1 MAFDL
6 ATAKP
11 VVASRSSVGFD
22 LATARP
28 AAGGL
33 VERIP
38 LEEMIVPQPA
48 TQSSPSLADRA
59 GGILE
64 VPISMATGLVA
75 APIGGAVGLARGLVG
90 GKYGTQEGAREAS
103 QRAEE
108 VAQSLTYQPRTQTG
122 RDIIGGI
129 GEVIG
134 SSGIMGVPLPELNA
148 LTATV
153 RPTVNALQAR
163 APQATQIVR
172 NALSRQ
178 AQQQDMVGVGAANIP
193 ETRLRVERA
202 QELPI
207 PPTLTKGQATRDFE
221 AQRFERETAKLPEGQ
236 PIRERFAQ
244 QNEQMLRNFDS
255 FLEATGAEKSGLRQ
269 VGEAAIGVIEKKR
282 DMVKRNINAAYERA
296 REAGDMSQPVE
307 YKPLVD
313 YLAQN
318 EAAATT
324 GNASMLAAV
333 GKKLQQ
339 LDPNGTGRI
348 SINDMEELRKM
359 AGRLTAPGTPNSAY
373 IGDVKQIIDS
383 ATANQGG
390 PLYRQARRMYENYAT
405 EFKNT
410 AIVDKLLRNKPGSR
424 DRAVAYED
432 VFQSSMLGGSLDDV
446 RHLRR
451 TLQTAGAEGQQAW
464 RELQGQ
470 TVQHIKDAATKSVAL
485 DVNGNPVISAPALDK
500 IIRSLDEDGKL
511 DFIFGKQGAQQ
522 MRTVNDVVKD
532 IYTAPPGSVNTSN
545 TAGVLIGLMDTA
557 VSGMSGVPLPIG
569 TALRY
574 GIKQQKSKALQKRM
588 GEALNYQDVMGR

>member
-11 VVASRSSVGFD
+11 VTDTRIGGGFD

-28 AAGGL
+28 STGSL

-38 LEEMIVPQPA
+38 PEEPIIPQAAAQP
-48 TQSSPSLADRA
+48 SPSFADRL
-59 GGILE
+59 GGVLE
-64 VPISMATGLVA
+64 APVSMATGLVA

-103 QRAEE
+103 QRAED
-108 VAQSLTYQPRTQTG
+108 VARSLTYEPRTQTG
-122 RDIIGGI
+122 RDIVGGI
-129 GEVIG
+129 GEMIG
-134 SSGIMGVPLPELNA
+134 ESGIIGVPIPELNA
-148 LTATV
+148 LAATM
-153 RPTVNALQAR
+153 RPTVNALQIR
-163 APQATQIVR
+163 APQAQQVVR
-172 NALSRQ
+172 NALSRT
-178 AQQQDMVGVGAANIP
+178 APQQGIVGGGAAMVP
-193 ETRLRVERA
+193 EESLRIQRA
-202 QELPI
+202 AELPV
-207 PPTLTKGQATRDFE
+207 PPTLTKGQATREFE
-221 AQRFERETAKLPEGQ
+221 SQRFERETAKLPEGQ

-255 FLEATGAEKSGLRQ
+255 FIEATGAEKTGLRQ
-269 VGEAAIGVIEKKR
+269 VGEAAVGVIEKKR
-282 DMVKRNINAAYERA
+282 DMVKGAINSAYKRA
-296 REAGDMSQPVE
+296 REAGDMAQPVS
-307 YKPLVD
+307 YQPLVD

-333 GKKLQQ
+333 GQKLKQ
-339 LDPNGTGRI
+339 LDPNGTGKI
-348 SINDMEELRKM
+348 TINAMEELREM

-373 IGDVKQIIDS
+373 IGDVKRLMDA
-383 ATANQGG
+383 ATEGQGG

-432 VFQSSMLGGSLDDV
+432 VFQTSMLGGSLDDV

-464 RELQGQ
+464 KELQGQ
-470 TVQHIKDAATKSVAL
+470 TVQYIKDRATKSVAL

-500 IIRSLDEDGKL
+500 IIRGLDEDGKL
-511 DFIFGKQGAQQ
+511 DFIFGKRGAQQ

>member
-11 VVASRSSVGFD
+11 VTDTRIGGGFD

-28 AAGGL
+28 STGSL

-38 LEEMIVPQPA
+38 PEEPIIPQAAAQP
-48 TQSSPSLADRA
+48 SPSFADRL
-59 GGILE
+59 GGVLE
-64 VPISMATGLVA
+64 APVSMATGLVA

-103 QRAEE
+103 QRAED
-108 VAQSLTYQPRTQTG
+108 VARSLTYEPRTQTG
-122 RDIIGGI
+122 RDIVGGI
-129 GEVIG
+129 GEMIG
-134 SSGIMGVPLPELNA
+134 ESGIIGVPIPELNA
-148 LTATV
+148 LAATM
-153 RPTVNALQAR
+153 RPTVNALQIR
-163 APQATQIVR
+163 APQAQQVVR
-172 NALSRQ
+172 NALSRT
-178 AQQQDMVGVGAANIP
+178 APQQGIVGGGAAMVP
-193 ETRLRVERA
+193 EESLRIQRA
-202 QELPI
+202 AELPV
-207 PPTLTKGQATRDFE
+207 PPTLTKGQATREFE
-221 AQRFERETAKLPEGQ
+221 SQRFERETAKLPEGQ

-255 FLEATGAEKSGLRQ
+255 FIEATGAEKTGLRQ
-269 VGEAAIGVIEKKR
+269 VGEAAVGVIEKKR
-282 DMVKRNINAAYERA
+282 DMVKGAINSAYKRA
-296 REAGDMSQPVE
+296 REAGDMSQPVS
-307 YKPLVD
+307 YQALSD

-339 LDPNGTGRI
+339 LDPNGTGKI
-348 SINDMEELRKM
+348 TINDLEELRKM
-359 AGRLTAPGTPNSAY
+359 AGRLTSPGTPNTAY
-373 IGDVKQIIDS
+373 IGDVKQIIDAS
-383 ATANQGG
+383 TANQGG

-432 VFQSSMLGGSLDDV
+432 VFRTSMLSGSLDDV

-451 TLQTAGAEGQQAW
+451 TLQTAGEEGQQAW
-464 RELQGQ
+464 KELQGQ
-470 TVQHIKDAATKSVAL
+470 TVQYIKDQATKSVAL

-500 IIRSLDEDGKL
+500 IIRGLEEDGKL
-511 DFIFGKQGAQQ
+511 DFIFGKRGAQQ

>member
-6 ATAKP
+6 STAKP
-11 VVASRSSVGFD
+11 VGAPKTSGFD
-22 LATARP
+22 LSTARP
-28 AAGGL
+28 ASGSL
-33 VERIP
+33 VDQIP
-38 LEEMIVPQPA
+38 LESAVIPKIQQQPE
-48 TQSSPSLADRA
+48 PSFADRI
-59 GGILE
+59 GGVLE
-64 VPISMATGLVA
+64 APLSMATGLIATPV
-75 APIGGAVGLARGLVG
+75 GAVAGLARGLTG

-103 QRAEE
+103 HRAEE
-108 VAQSLTYQPRTQTG
+108 VAQALTYDPRTQTG
-122 RDIIGGI
+122 RDIVGGI
-129 GEVIG
+129 GEAVG
-134 SSGIMGVPLPELNA
+134 NSGIMGVPIPELNA
-148 LTATV
+148 LAGTV
-153 RPTVNALQAR
+153 RPTVNALAAR
-163 APQATQIVR
+163 APQAQQAVR
-172 NALSRQ
+172 NALAREVP
-178 AQQQDMVGVGAANIP
+178 QQDMAGMGAASIP
-193 ETRLRVERA
+193 EARLRIERA
-202 QELPI
+202 QELPV
-207 PPTLTKGQATRDFE
+207 PPTLTKGQVTRDFE
-221 AQRFERETAKLPEGQ
+221 AQRFERETAKMPEGQ
-236 PIRERFAQ
+236 PLRERFAQ

-269 VGEAAIGVIEKKR
+269 VGETAIGVIEQKR
-282 DMVKRNINAAYERA
+282 DMIKRGINAAYERA
-296 REAGDMSQPVE
+296 RDAGDMAQPVS
-307 YKPLVD
+307 YQPLVD

-359 AGRLTAPGTPNSAY
+359 AGRLTAPGTPNSAF
-373 IGDVKQIIDS
+373 IGDVKQIIDA
-383 ATANQGG
+383 ATADQGG
-390 PLYRQARRMYENYAT
+390 PLYRQARRMYENYAN

-432 VFQSSMLGGSLDDV
+432 VFRTSMLSGSLDDV

-451 TLQTAGAEGQQAW
+451 TLQTAGEQGQQAW
-464 RELQGQ
+464 KELQGQ
-470 TVQHIKDAATKSVAL
+470 TVQYIKDQATKSVAL
-485 DVNGNPVISAPALDK
+485 DVNGNPIISPAALDK
-500 IIRSLDEDGKL
+500 IIRGLDEDGKL

-557 VSGMSGVPLPIG
+557 VSGVAGAPLPIG

-574 GIKQQKSKALQKRM
+574 GIKRAKASALQKKI
-588 GEALNYQDVMGR
+588 GESLNYQDVMQRQ